1 MIPRIDL
8 IFSYWILGW
17 YILYISK
24 MITCCSPKFALFLG
38 IIENIVLLLYIS
50 LNGSSLSTIL
60 KFAIIIIFMK
70 ILPYYTIIKD
80 EIVKKDVIV
89 TLLLFVLYLLWLHL
103 NDMKILQILDKINK
117 SFIQNKGD
125 TPGIMLIDNI
135 LDVLFNVSCK

>member
-1 MIPRIDL
+1 
-8 IFSYWILGW
+8 
-17 YILYISK
+17 

-60 KFAIIIIFMK
+60 KFGIIIIFMK
-70 ILPYYTIIKD
+70 IIPYYTIIKD
-80 EIVKKDVIV
+80 EIVKKDIIV

-117 SFIQNKGD
+117 SFIQNKCD

>member
-1 MIPRIDL
+1 
-8 IFSYWILGW
+8 
-17 YILYISK
+17 

-60 KFAIIIIFMK
+60 KFGIIIIFMK
-70 ILPYYTIIKD
+70 IIPYYAIIKD

-135 LDVLFNVSCK
+135 LEFIRHRLLHS